1 MGALNDC
8 LDNSQHLKTNAKL
21 GSKFSKDSIIA
32 QMGTYKSQEKEKQS
46 KENWTTEGC
55 GRQFLLWNI
64 TGVSGNDIWERE
76 WEWLNPFPNF
86 GNGNGNDKLHSQ
98 LLGTGTGMKIPFPI
112 FGNGNGNGNSI
123 PEFWER
129 E

>member
-1 MGALNDC
+1 MIENVKYPKEDVRVRERLVHALDDC

-55 GRQFLLWNI
+55 GRRFLLKNI
-64 TGVSGNDIWERE
+64 NINIRVIKMSLRRFSRWINDYR
-76 WEWLNPFPNF
+76 
-86 GNGNGNDKLHSQ
+86 G
-98 LLGTGTGMKIPFPI
+98 
-112 FGNGNGNGNSI
+112 
-123 PEFWER
+123 
-129 E
+129 

>member
-64 TGVSGNDIWERE
+64 TGVSGNDIWE
-76 WEWLNPFPNF
+76 F
-86 GNGNGNDKLHSQ
+86 GNGNR
-98 LLGTGTGMKIPFPI
+98 
-112 FGNGNGNGNSI
+112 NG
-123 PEFWER
+123 
-129 E
+129 

>member
-86 GNGNGNDKLHSQ
+86 GNGNGNDKLNSQ

-123 PEFWER
+123 PECWER